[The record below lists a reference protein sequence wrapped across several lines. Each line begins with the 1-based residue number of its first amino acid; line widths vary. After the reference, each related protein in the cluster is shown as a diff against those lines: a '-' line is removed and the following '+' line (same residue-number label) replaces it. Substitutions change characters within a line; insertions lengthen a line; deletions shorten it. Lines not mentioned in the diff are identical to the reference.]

1 METISRTLLTVLI
14 NSLWQVA
21 LVAAVG
27 ALCARLTRS
36 APARFE
42 HVLWVMA
49 LALGVLLPASSALRG
64 ARAGPALARAS
75 AAAVAARVTT
85 QRPVSPVRA
94 ATPGDLPPL
103 ANRAAVSPEPRG
115 RSSYPWLRLGANAG
129 RRARPVS
136 LPPFSVYGLLSA
148 YLLFLLYRL
157 IRLAQAWTRT
167 DQIRDSAYPRRMPD
181 PMASV
186 VTRCQA
192 ALGLRGVSI
201 LGSAQISGPLTLGI
215 RRAAIVLPE
224 GMFQSTSPQEL
235 TAALCHEMAHIRR
248 HDFLMNLVYELAL
261 LPLSFHP
268 AARLIK
274 RRIDETRELA
284 CDEMAARRIVNAA
297 SYARSLVSLARAMSS
312 LPARRSLAGPGYTL
326 SVFDANILEERIMRL
341 LDKRPRPSAGKAKMS
356 LATGFLLLAA
366 TCAAAFA
373 FSLTVAVST
382 KAAVDE
388 STVRANFSG
397 RWELDKTR
405 SDLPSPSPDGFVQVI
420 ELDDPHLRIT
430 TTSKDWTAAEARA
443 GRLVRKPIAIT
454 LFALTIPEFSVNTDN
469 RETIQK
475 YGPGQLRSKT
485 RWEGDNLVTD
495 WTLEWT
501 LERDGQAVVIGT
513 WVRSLSSDGQIQTVE
528 VKARDLQRGAEGKAT
543 LVFVKRSSGEGISP
557 SARTAFL
564 GIWEGKLD
572 DVPGVTITL
581 EPERAGLGGTVVFY
595 KIQNAAGTAT
605 VVGEDEEQIANT
617 RLEGSVLTFD
627 VTNKEGVFV
636 GAGNHGDTGTFKME
650 LTGEDEAALRQL
662 RDEESDST
670 PVRLHRSYAGGPSGG
685 VIGGILGGLGPGVPG
700 GVITP
705 GVPGGVAD
713 RVPGGVEGD
722 TVPGAPRDDTPP
734 SVFTISGTVYDASGA
749 RVPEAIVVVSNLN
762 AKVRKTVATDEE
774 GSFRFEGLPEGRYQL
789 QVSKPGFALYQ
800 QRGVVLDASKPAP
813 E

>member
-85 QRPVSPVRA
+85 QRPASPVRA

-167 DQIRDSAYPRRMPD
+167 DQIRDSAYPRRMLD

-284 CDEMAARRIVNAA
+284 CDEMAAGRIVNAA

-454 LFALTIPEFSVNTDN
+454 LFALTIPELSTNTDN
-469 RETIQK
+469 QETVQK

-495 WTLEWT
+495 WTLE
-501 LERDGQAVVIGT
+501 RDGQAAQTGT
-513 WVRSLSSDGQIQTVE
+513 WVRSLSSDGKTQTLE
-528 VKARDLQRGAEGKAT
+528 VKARDPQRGAEGKAT
-543 LVFVKRSSGEGISP
+543 LVFVKRSPGADLESFRGTWVGKYEG
-557 SARTAFL
+557 
-564 GIWEGKLD
+564 
-572 DVPGVTITL
+572 
-581 EPERAGLGGTVVFY
+581 
-595 KIQNAAGTAT
+595 AT
-605 VVGEDEEQIANT
+605 YVI
-617 RLEGSVLTFD
+617 
-627 VTNKEGVFV
+627 
-636 GAGNHGDTGTFKME
+636 
-650 LTGEDEAALRQL
+650 AALRAEEGRVAGTVSLGNFGVDRDGQVNNVNDQPEPAHAQPVVDSRLDGDTL
-662 RDEESDST
+662 RVT
-670 PVRLHRSYAGGPSGG
+670 TRT
-685 VIGGILGGLGPGVPG
+685 LGGKDIVFEMRASRGNELKINWSPPSLPADAPVPG
-700 GVITP
+700 W
-705 GVPGGVAD
+705 
-713 RVPGGVEGD
+713 
-722 TVPGAPRDDTPP
+722 
-734 SVFTISGTVYDASGA
+734 
-749 RVPEAIVVVSNLN
+749 
-762 AKVRKTVATDEE
+762 
-774 GSFRFEGLPEGRYQL
+774 
-789 QVSKPGFALYQ
+789 
-800 QRGVVLDASKPAP
+800 
-813 E
+813 